1 MSAGILQGHGRVLL
15 RHARR
20 LQELLEVL
28 SGEPRVLSLPGGEAF
43 ASSPRQ
49 HHQSRLL
56 FQARPVR
63 CWSPFNPLTAL
74 IHTQQQQ
81 QPPFYG
87 RYFQVSLRLLAPPVT
102 NWWILLVQSFTACL
116 ILRVRIREKML
127 EFSSTVLSVLYLYL
141 ALIYNSIILDD
152 TKLTL
157 FLGG

>member
-28 SGEPRVLSLPGGEAF
+28 SGEPRVLSLPDGEAF

-74 IHTQQQQ
+74 IHTHTTTTATI
-81 QPPFYG
+81 
-87 RYFQVSLRLLAPPVT
+87 LRLLFSGQPAFASTSSYELVDFVGAKFYC
-102 NWWILLVQSFTACL
+102 LLD
-116 ILRVRIREKML
+116 
-127 EFSSTVLSVLYLYL
+127 L
-141 ALIYNSIILDD
+141 AHSD
-152 TKLTL
+152 
-157 FLGG
+157 